1 MLHEITFTRIA
12 KIIKIFLNKVKIKHT
27 KRANI
32 ISRNNYRL
40 LSISPVSV
48 FIRTLKLQKKIIR
61 VSNGIPSE
69 IDETRT
75 VNSVGA
81 SLIIETQLAINVLKD
96 P

>member
-1 MLHEITFTRIA
+1 M
-12 KIIKIFLNKVKIKHT
+12 
-27 KRANI
+27 
-32 ISRNNYRL
+32 SRNNYRL